1 MDGHKLTSTIV
12 PHLYIIFAFQ
22 QEVGVLLVKRVTKT
36 QAPHLQKVHYVTR
49 VTETEMEKLCT
60 KVFRVYSVKC
70 HESREEEE
78 TMRNIVSCPVPT
90 LSRGKGSGDH

>member
-1 MDGHKLTSTIV
+1 METQLNSLNFKSTIV

-36 QAPHLQKVHYVTR
+36 QAPHLQKVHYVTH

-78 TMRNIVSCPVPT
+78 TIRNRT
-90 LSRGKGSGDH
+90 QQENTH